1 MQANHFLAGKGKT
14 ISHLSAYCNE
24 NQRPPIVSSWVFR
37 LYKNRDLKMHLKY
50 KILFLRKKKNQFVS
64 YDGILLN
71 IALLFYQG
79 ILITWTK
86 RFKASGVE
94 GADVVRLLNKA
105 IKKRGVN
112 CTSFFF

>member
-1 MQANHFLAGKGKT
+1 MQTNLFLAREGET

-24 NQRPPIVSSWVFR
+24 NQRPPVVSGWVVR
-37 LYKNRDLKMHLKY
+37 SYKKRDLKMHLKY
-50 KILFLRKKKNQFVS
+50 KILFLRKKINQFVS
-64 YDGILLN
+64 YGGILLN
-71 IALLFYQG
+71 IGVLFYQG

-94 GADVVRLLNKA
+94 GADVVKLLNRA